1 MWSEC
6 TGWCRWRGGEIAG
19 EGRAPNNLSKHHTPL
34 IAAGEDEMQ
43 TTFVLQIQ
51 KTNKNQCKI
60 GAM

>member
-1 MWSEC
+1 MKEGS
-6 TGWCRWRGGEIAG
+6 EIAG

-51 KTNKNQCKI
+51 KTNKHQNCRI